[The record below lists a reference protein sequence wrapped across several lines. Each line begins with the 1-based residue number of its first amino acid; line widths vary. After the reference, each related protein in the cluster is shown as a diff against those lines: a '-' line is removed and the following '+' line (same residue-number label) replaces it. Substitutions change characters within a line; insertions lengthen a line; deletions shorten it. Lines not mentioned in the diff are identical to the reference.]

1 MKDGSSVLS
10 AQKEKWGNGTL
21 ENPVQRRRKLWKLC
35 SMVGKPFR
43 KPLKAK
49 IRYGKEAIRGR

>member
-21 ENPVQRRRKLWKLC
+21 ENCTEEAEAMETLQ
-35 SMVGKPFR
+35 
-43 KPLKAK
+43 
-49 IRYGKEAIRGR
+49 YGWEAV